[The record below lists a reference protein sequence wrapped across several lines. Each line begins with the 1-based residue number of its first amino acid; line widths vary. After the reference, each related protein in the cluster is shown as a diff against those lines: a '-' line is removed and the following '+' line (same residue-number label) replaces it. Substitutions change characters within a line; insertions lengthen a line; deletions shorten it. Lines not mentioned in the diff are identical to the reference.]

1 MHAAQ
6 EKSIAIIT
14 SATDPAGASIK
25 VQLLKNYG
33 FEEVKGQKFDGFEIY
48 SLPVEDY
55 EARLYTLSTDSIHCE
70 NIDKCITAN
79 LFVFATRHRS
89 EAGIPAL
96 TAHAIG
102 NWGKADYGGKDSTVC
117 QTSPSLLKL
126 FIQNLAAVAKSEGY
140 TGEVM
145 QESTHHGPFI
155 EKPAVFIELGSSELQ
170 WKDAKLASMVAD
182 SLIGGLGDYVV
193 LDEIRAHVSVVG
205 IGGSHYAREF
215 TKLMLGSN
223 YAVGHICPKHHLAS
237 LTPELL
243 QQALDACSPKATAVA
258 LDWKGLGSEKQR
270 ITQMLENGKIKY
282 FKA

>member
-1 MHAAQ
+1 MHPAQ

-14 SATDPAGASIK
+14 SATDLAGASIK
-25 VQLLKNYG
+25 AQLLKNYG
-33 FEEVKGQKFDGFEIY
+33 FEKADGKFDGHEVY

-70 NIDKCITAN
+70 SIDKRIPAD

-89 EAGIPAL
+89 EAGVPAL

-126 FIQNLAAVAKSEGY
+126 FLQNLAAVAKSEEY
-140 TGEVM
+140 KGEVV
-145 QESTHHGPFI
+145 QESTHHGPYI
-155 EKPAVFIELGSSELQ
+155 ETPAVFIELGSSELQ

-193 LDEIRAHVSVVG
+193 LDEIKEHVPVVG

-243 QQALDACSPKATAVA
+243 RQALASCSPKATAVA
-258 LDWKGLGSEKQR
+258 LDWKGLGPEKQR
-270 ITQMLENGKIKY
+270 IKQMLDDEKIEF